1 MAEAVNLLISGEVD
15 VTKFKDEA
23 KGRRY
28 DVRVRLNPQDR
39 VNPEDL
45 GRLYVRANDGRM
57 VQLSNV
63 AQLQEAGGSSMINRV
78 DRQRAITHFCQ
89 SGT

>member
-1 MAEAVNLLISGEVD
+1 MAEAVNFLISGEVD

-39 VNPEDL
+39 SNPDDL
-45 GRLYVRANDGRM
+45 GRLYVRAKDGRL
-57 VQLSNV
+57 VQVSNV
-63 AQLQEAGGSSMINRV
+63 ASFRRQADQVSS
-78 DRQRAITHFCQ
+78 TE
-89 SGT
+89 